1 MLKKLFGLGKKEAS
15 PVQPQQEVI
24 HAPITGKLVAIEDV
38 PDPTFGQKMMGDGVA
53 IEPTEGKVVAP
64 VDGEIMQVFPTK
76 HAIGIK
82 TKGGLELL
90 LHIGL
95 ETVNMKGEGFTTHVK
110 EGDKVQVGD
119 TLVDF
124 DLALIKEKAA
134 STITP
139 IVITNMDHM
148 DSVIKESATD
158 VVRGETPLLTVK
170 L

>member
-1 MLKKLFGLGKKEAS
+1 MFKKLFGLGKKEAS
-15 PVQPQQEVI
+15 PVQPQQEVV
-24 HAPITGKLVAIEDV
+24 HAPLTGKLVAVEDV

-53 IEPTEGKVVAP
+53 IEPTEGKVVSP
-64 VDGEIMQVFPTK
+64 VAGEIMQVFPTK

-82 TKGGLELL
+82 TLGGVELL
-90 LHIGL
+90 IHIGL

-119 TLVDF
+119 ALVDF
-124 DLALIKEKAA
+124 DLPLIKEKAA

-139 IVITNMDHM
+139 IIITNMDHI
-148 DSVIKESATD
+148 DSLIKESATD
-158 VVRGETPLLTVK
+158 VVSGETPLFTIK

>member
-148 DSVIKESATD
+148 DRVIKESATD